1 MLRKKKHSYDSLLTA
16 DESVDFALVCR
27 NKETAKL
34 RRKYYFKNNF
44 YIYLMIIPVVLWFCL
59 FAYWPLTYLVIAFGE
74 YHITDGTNIFL
85 SEWWGFDNFVDFFT
99 IYHGWDLIW
108 NTLAINMLALV
119 FLFPFPIILAILFNE
134 VFNAVFKK
142 SIQTITYLP
151 HFLSTTALVGV
162 IVTVFSNTGI
172 INSIII
178 SCGGSPENFLES
190 SKWFRAIQVI
200 SGIWQTAGWST
211 IVYTAAIS
219 SINPQLYEAAK
230 VDGSSRWRQI
240 WHITLPGMK
249 QTILLMLIMQLG
261 SIMGSNFDKIYLQ
274 QNPGNLDVS
283 EVVLTFIYKQGLGL
297 GGGTTN
303 LSLSTAVGLINSVVG
318 LIFVVASNYLS
329 KKTNETSI
337 W

>member
-1 MLRKKKHSYDSLLTA
+1 MVNSLKLKNKNSKREKDDLVLAFRNRENEKK
-16 DESVDFALVCR
+16 
-27 NKETAKL
+27 
-34 RRKYYFKNNF
+34 RRLYYFKNNF
-44 YIYLMIIPVVLWFCL
+44 YIYLMIIPVVVWFL
-59 FAYWPLTYLVIAFGE
+59 IFAYWPLTYLVIAFGE
-74 YHITDGTNIFL
+74 YHITDGANVFL
-85 SEWWGFDNFVDFFT
+85 SSWWGFDNFKDFFT
-99 IYHGWDLIW
+99 IYHGWDLIG
-108 NTLAINMLALV
+108 NTLAINLLALA

-134 VFNAVFKK
+134 IMNKIFKK

-172 INSIII
+172 INSIIV
-178 SCGGSPENFLES
+178 SFGGSPENFLES
-190 SKWFRAIQVI
+190 SKWFRALQVI

-211 IVYTAAIS
+211 IVYTAAIT

-230 VDGSSRWRQI
+230 VDGSSRWQQI

-261 SIMGSNFDKIYLQ
+261 SIMSSNFDKIYLM

-297 GGGTTN
+297 GGGSLN

-318 LIFVVASNYLS
+318 LIFVVTSNYLS